1 MVLALAEARKDG
13 RVRLV
18 RINDNRTETLLGAIR
33 ANVAAGS
40 SVTTDG
46 WRGYNALPRAGYPHT
61 RLAHPKNWTK
71 TGRRSTP
78 HADEVISASK
88 RWLVGTY
95 QKPARAHLP
104 VYLAEF
110 CFRREIR
117 DPGARFE
124 ALLRALMASPV
135 RTRTHAGCSSVR
147 PRPRHRRCRLRDAAA
162 VRPRPTERAGLRWPV
177 PVHPGTRP
185 GRGRRRGC
193 QRLRPRGGEAWPA
206 AVTGPARPGPRQ
218 AWLAHVAWD
227 RAFGFGL
234 RTPDGRQRGG
244 SPPR

>member
-33 ANVAAGS
+33 ANVAGGS

-46 WRGYNALPRAGYPHT
+46 WRGYHALPRAGYPHT

-71 TGRRSTP
+71 TGQRSTP

-135 RTRTHAGCSSVR
+135 RTRTHMREGADLPPVPGRVAPPNPAKPPAKR
-147 PRPRHRRCRLRDAAA
+147 QRKAPAKPRTRHRRA
-162 VRPRPTERAGLRWPV
+162 VQPTV
-177 PVHPGTRP
+177 
-185 GRGRRRGC
+185 
-193 QRLRPRGGEAWPA
+193 
-206 AVTGPARPGPRQ
+206 
-218 AWLAHVAWD
+218 
-227 RAFGFGL
+227 
-234 RTPDGRQRGG
+234 
-244 SPPR
+244 